1 MKWIIRVNMRD
12 EIMEKVKVT
21 EEEKHWGG
29 RVFLKSFVLFL
40 NL

>member
-12 EIMEKVKVT
+12 EIIEKFKVT

-29 RVFLKSFVLFL
+29 S
-40 NL
+40 

>member
-12 EIMEKVKVT
+12 EKIEKVKVT

-29 RVFLKSFVLFL
+29 S
-40 NL
+40 